1 MRDTLKHKRRLLTA
15 GLGIAA
21 YTAFEGLACG
31 NPIEPRC
38 PDPGGCPDARVDA
51 SPSDASDAPVLDA
64 DIDAA
69 VDADEGDVDA
79 QAATLAPD
87 DKP

>member
-1 MRDTLKHKRRLLTA
+1 MRDIKQHKRRLLTA
-15 GLGIAA
+15 SLGLAA

-31 NPIEPRC
+31 NPVEPGC
-38 PDPGGCPDARVDA
+38 PETGTCPDAQVDA
-51 SPSDASDAPVLDA
+51 SMRDASDAAVVDA

-69 VDADEGDVDA
+69 PDAEVDA